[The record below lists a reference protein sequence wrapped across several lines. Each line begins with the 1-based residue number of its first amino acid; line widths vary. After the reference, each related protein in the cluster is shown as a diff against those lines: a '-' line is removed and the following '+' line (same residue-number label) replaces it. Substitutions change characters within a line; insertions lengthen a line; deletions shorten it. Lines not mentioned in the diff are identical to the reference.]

1 MREEF
6 LRNIINATGVNFQF
20 TLGDEF
26 KPIFTML
33 YEAVK
38 HVDEGVATKRIQEL
52 WKTTKSEWD
61 SKYGFRGYPNLASW
75 IEILDKKPL
84 TEVES
89 AKKKREYQ
97 EYLMHTTAVIN
108 LWVNDPNL
116 RTFFPRRYKNPD
128 YQHIKF
134 FPRRYKNPD
143 YQHIKNILDKFWKV
157 KEELTN
163 DRIVNM
169 AIGTKKKFLDDPVG
183 FRQELMAV
191 AREQSPLLLT

>member
-97 EYLMHTTAVIN
+97 EYLMYTTAVIN

-116 RTFFPRRYKNPD
+116 RT
-128 YQHIKF
+128 F

-169 AIGTKKKFLDDPVG
+169 AICTKKKFLDDPVG

-191 AREQSPLLLT
+191 TREQSPLLLT

>member
-1 MREEF
+1 MKKEF
-6 LRNIINATGVNFQF
+6 LKNMINATGVNFQF
-20 TLGDEF
+20 TVSDEF

-38 HVDEGVATKRIQEL
+38 HVDESTATKRIQEL
-52 WKTTKSEWD
+52 WKMTKNEWD

-84 TEVES
+84 TDEEI

-97 EYLMHTTAVIN
+97 ENLRHTAQIIN

-116 RTFFPRRYKNPD
+116 RNFFPSRYKNPE
-128 YQHIKF
+128 
-134 FPRRYKNPD
+134 
-143 YQHIKNILDKFWKV
+143 YQHIKNILDKFWGV

-169 AIGTKKKFLDDPVG
+169 AICTKKRFLDDPVE
-183 FRQELMAV
+183 FRQELMGV